1 MTIVQIIE
9 PQNVGVL
16 VCSIIRTW
24 HLDSLKAHIS
34 KHTTSGSCMLE
45 PPVESYVE

>member
-9 PQNVGVL
+9 PQNLGVL

-24 HLDSLKAHIS
+24 HLDSLKAHIT
-34 KHTTSGSCMLE
+34 KHMT
-45 PPVESYVE
+45 